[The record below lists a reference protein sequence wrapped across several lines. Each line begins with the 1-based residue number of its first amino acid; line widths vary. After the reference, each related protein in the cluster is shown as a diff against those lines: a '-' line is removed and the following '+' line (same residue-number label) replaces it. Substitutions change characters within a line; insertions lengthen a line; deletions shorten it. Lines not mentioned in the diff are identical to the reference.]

1 MNRNVT
7 ATISHK
13 ENMKS
18 KKIHC
23 LVLMT
28 KYIKKNNGNDGLA
41 LGYQSQLQNTA
52 TLITNQKGFF
62 VKHIFKFFFSI
73 KSSFLSSIL
82 L

>member
-28 KYIKKNNGNDGLA
+28 KYIKKTMEMMD
-41 LGYQSQLQNTA
+41 QLLVIRVSYKIQ
-52 TLITNQKGFF
+52 LP
-62 VKHIFKFFFSI
+62 
-73 KSSFLSSIL
+73 
-82 L
+82 